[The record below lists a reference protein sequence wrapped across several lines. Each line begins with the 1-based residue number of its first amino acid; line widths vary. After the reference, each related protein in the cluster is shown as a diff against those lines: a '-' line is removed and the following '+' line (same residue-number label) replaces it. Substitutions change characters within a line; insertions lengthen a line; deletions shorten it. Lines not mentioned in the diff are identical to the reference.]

1 MKISY
6 NWLKNY
12 IKPVPSPEK
21 CSQLL
26 TNTGLEV
33 EGTETIDTIAGGLR
47 GLVVGEVLSCIP
59 HPNADRLKVT
69 QVDTGSGTPAQIVC
83 GAPNVAAGQKVI
95 VALPGAELHPS
106 GGDAFVIK
114 KSKIRGEFSEGMICA
129 EDEIGLGKS
138 HDGIMV
144 LPSDTQVGK
153 PAAEYFGVEQD
164 IVFEIGLT
172 PNRTDAMSHFGV
184 ARDLRAAL
192 YLDSNYELSIPEVED
207 LSAGTAKMPVN
218 VEIEDVTGLKRYSG
232 LCIGEI
238 KVQASPDWLQNA
250 LRAIGQRPV
259 NNIVDITNYV
269 MFESGQPLHAFDLA
283 EVKGNT
289 IRVGTCAEGSDFI
302 TLDGVKRKLG
312 ATDLMILNAQ
322 EPMCIAGVF
331 GGLNSGV
338 KDSTTG
344 IFLESACFDAVRV
357 RKTSKFHG
365 LKTDSSFRFERGTD
379 PEACVYALER
389 AASLI
394 FEIAGGRQNGGVFD
408 WYPEPLEWKGIQLRW
423 TSLDKLVGEKI
434 DREEA
439 KSILNHLGF
448 RIETE
453 SVTGLKLSVPPFKTD
468 VTLEADVV
476 EEILRIY
483 GYNRIAIPEQFKA
496 AINLTDSTLTWKL
509 RNQVSDR
516 LSGLGFAEILNNSLI
531 AEAGLA
537 LLPADGTEAVKLLNP
552 LSNELNVLRKSMLNT
567 MCESLAWNMN
577 RQQNQLAFY
586 EWGSVYSFSEG
597 KFRETEMLSL
607 ALAGDMIPQNW
618 HGKSTVSGYY
628 SLKGILEGLLTQLGI
643 NPAELQLAEKQH
655 PGLAPCFEISISKKT
670 AGLIGCLSDTTRKAF
685 DLNKGI
691 WFAEL
696 NWKVLQ
702 KIRMKYKAVIVDP
715 PRFPSVRR
723 DLALVIDRGVQYGSL
738 YETAFKTE
746 RKLLKEVNLFD
757 VYQGEKLP
765 EGKKSYALSFTLM
778 DEAKTLTDKQVEKVM
793 ERLLEAFGS
802 DWGAKLRD

>member
-12 IKPVPSPEK
+12 IKPVPPPET

-33 EGTETIDTIAGGLR
+33 EGSETIDTIAGGLR
-47 GLVVGEVLSCIP
+47 GLVVGEVLSCVP

-69 QVDTGSGTPAQIVC
+69 TVDSGNGAPVQIVC
-83 GAPNVAAGQKVI
+83 GAPNVAVGQKVI

-106 GGDAFVIK
+106 GGEAFVIK
-114 KSKIRGEFSEGMICA
+114 KSKIRGEASEGMICA
-129 EDEIGLGKS
+129 EDEIGLGES
-138 HDGIMV
+138 HEGILV
-144 LPSDTQVGK
+144 LPADAKTGM

-164 IVFEIGLT
+164 VVFEIGLT

-192 YLDSNYELSIPEVED
+192 YQDSKYELSLPKVED
-207 LSAGTAKMPVN
+207 LSAVTAKMPVN
-218 VEIEDVTGLKRYSG
+218 VEITDPNGLKRYSG
-232 LCIGEI
+232 LVITGL
-238 KVQASPDWLQNA
+238 KVQQSPDWLKNA
-250 LRAIGQRPV
+250 LRAIGQKPV

-269 MFESGQPLHAFDLA
+269 MFELGQPLHAFDLN
-283 EVKGNT
+283 EVEGNK
-289 IRVGTCAEGSDFI
+289 IVVGTCAEGSAFK
-302 TLDGVKRKLG
+302 TLDGTERKLG
-312 ATDLMILNAQ
+312 ANDLMISNAQ
-322 EPMCIAGVF
+322 HPMCIAGVF

-338 KDSTTG
+338 KDSTNG

-379 PEACVYALER
+379 PEACVFALER

-394 FEIAGGRQNGGVFD
+394 FEIAGGKQEGGIFD
-408 WYPEPLEWKGIQLRW
+408 WYPEPIEWKAVQLRW

-434 DREEA
+434 DRGEA
-439 KSILNHLGF
+439 KSILMHLGF
-448 RIETE
+448 RIESE
-453 SVTGLKLSVPPFKTD
+453 SALALKLSVPPFKTD
-468 VTLEADVV
+468 VSIEADVI

-483 GYNRIAIPEQFKA
+483 GYNRIAISEQFKA
-496 AINLTDSTLTWKL
+496 SINITDSTQVWKL

-516 LSGLGFAEILNNSLI
+516 LSSLGFAEILNNSLT
-531 AEAGLA
+531 AEDGLA
-537 LLPADGTEAVKLLNP
+537 LLPADGSEVVKLLNP

-567 MCESLAWNMN
+567 MCESLSWNMN
-577 RQQNQLAFY
+577 RQQSQLAFY
-586 EWGSVYSFSEG
+586 EWGSVYSYSEG
-597 KFRETEMLSL
+597 KFKESEMLSL

-618 HGKSTVSGYY
+618 HGKSTVSGFY
-628 SLKGILEGLLTQLGI
+628 SLKGILEALLQQLGI
-643 NPAELQLAEKQH
+643 NSVKLILVEKNH
-655 PGLAPCFEISISKKT
+655 PGLSPCFEIFISEKPV
-670 AGLIGCLSDTTRKAF
+670 GLIGSLSDTARKAF

-696 NWKVLQ
+696 KWKVLQ
-702 KIRMKYKAVIVDP
+702 TIRMKYKAVISEP
-715 PRFPSVRR
+715 SRFPFVRR
-723 DLALVIDRGVQYGSL
+723 DLALVIDTNVQYGSL
-738 YETAFKTE
+738 YETAFKAE

-757 VYQGEKLP
+757 VYQGDKLP
-765 EGKKSYALSFTLM
+765 EGKKSYALSFTLL
-778 DEAKTLTDKQVEKVM
+778 DEDKTLTDKQVEKVM
-793 ERLLEAFGS
+793 ERLLDAFGN